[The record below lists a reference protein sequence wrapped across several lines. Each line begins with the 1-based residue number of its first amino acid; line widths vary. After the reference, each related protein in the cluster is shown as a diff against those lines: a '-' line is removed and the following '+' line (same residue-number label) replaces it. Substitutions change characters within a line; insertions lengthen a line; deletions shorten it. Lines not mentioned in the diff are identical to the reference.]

1 MIGNLKN
8 GLNTSF
14 KEVIVLIKFRLLGL
28 CREIKVQIQGD
39 KIKIQKVINGKT
51 EDIKYNSYDSTMD
64 EIKNLERVLNSY
76 SGMLIKDLKQE

>member
-1 MIGNLKN
+1 VIGNLKN